1 MKIDLIKELFANVLG
16 RSVADIQEEDTIETI
31 PEWDSIT
38 HMQLI
43 TEIEAKFDLFLEG
56 DEIAEMTSVKN
67 IVELI
72 EKKKS

>member
-43 TEIEAKFDLFLEG
+43 TEIEAKFDLFFEG